1 VSRITVIK
9 LNHAGV
15 EKWRYQGTLL
25 SSAPHQIVL
34 EAIFD
39 RDDYPVHDLVL
50 RRGDRFIETY
60 FDDRW
65 YNIYE
70 ILDREDGG
78 RKAWYCNIGRPAII
92 QDNILSYQ
100 DLALDL
106 LVYPDGRQ
114 FILDE
119 QEFEDL
125 DLSEDARK
133 MARLGLA
140 ELQTLFKDVRDR
152 PVMGTE

>member
-1 VSRITVIK
+1 
-9 LNHAGV
+9 
-15 EKWRYQGTLL
+15 LL

-50 RRGDRFIETY
+50 RRGDRFVETY

-140 ELQTLFKDVRDR
+140 ELQSLFKDVRDR

>member
-9 LNHAGV
+9 QDHAGV

-25 SSAPHQIVL
+25 SSAPHQIIL

-140 ELQTLFKDVRDR
+140 ELQSLFKDVRDR